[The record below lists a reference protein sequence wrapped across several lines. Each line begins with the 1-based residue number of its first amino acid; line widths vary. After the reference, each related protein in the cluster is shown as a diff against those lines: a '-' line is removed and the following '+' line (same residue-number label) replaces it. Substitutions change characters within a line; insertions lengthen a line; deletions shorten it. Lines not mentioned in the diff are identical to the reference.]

1 MLRLLL
7 VLILL
12 PVFGMAQP
20 DADSLRRIAGNPG
33 LRLNDRVKALITLTD
48 VVEIDAIEMYA
59 KTGLR
64 LLSESDSVSYPYSDF
79 VKDKI
84 HLHTNLAYFYKQKN
98 AFKKAQAIS
107 FYTLMLAE
115 KIRDETLIAQCRYN
129 LGMNYYSQE
138 EHEKALGYLLKA
150 LPVFQKNNDPEYLVP
165 SLISVGVLYQDLR
178 QYTSSISFYR
188 KAITQ
193 CMATN
198 QNQYLGMAYTNL
210 AVNYT
215 HLKRYDSAM
224 VNSARGMKHITAQND
239 SFNLAWAYNVKAN
252 IHFGQGR
259 SDSGAH
265 YSRLSLQ
272 ISQNLHQLQE
282 QKISAEK
289 LFYHYRDKRD
299 FEKAL
304 AYYLQYH
311 RLSDSIINDENRLLL
326 ARNEIEYEYIKKEE
340 KFLVESQKNAI
351 QLSEE
356 RKRNYIIFFSVVAIL
371 GVSLFFGYM
380 VYKSLKLEKQ
390 AKKTVLEQKGIIE
403 EKQKEIIDSINYA
416 KSLQE
421 AILPPMALWK
431 SQLPDSFVLY
441 KPKDIVAGD
450 FYWMEKSQGLLFF
463 AVADCTGHGVPGAMV
478 SVVCSNALNRSI
490 LEFRLSDPGEILDKT
505 RELVISTFE
514 KSEKQVRDGMD
525 ISLCALN
532 TQTRLLQW
540 AGANNPLWHIR
551 EKTLTRIA
559 PDKQPVGEYID
570 ELPFSTQRIQL
581 LPGDLLYLF
590 SDGYAD
596 QFGGPKGKKFKYKQ
610 LEELIVRISGQ
621 GMDEQSRTL
630 HASFENWKG
639 NLGQVDDVCIIGIRI

>member
-1 MLRLLL
+1 M
-7 VLILL
+7 
-12 PVFGMAQP
+12 
-20 DADSLRRIAGNPG
+20 
-33 LRLNDRVKALITLTD
+33 
-48 VVEIDAIEMYA
+48 
-59 KTGLR
+59 
-64 LLSESDSVSYPYSDF
+64 
-79 VKDKI
+79 
-84 HLHTNLAYFYKQKN
+84 
-98 AFKKAQAIS
+98 
-107 FYTLMLAE
+107 
-115 KIRDETLIAQCRYN
+115 
-129 LGMNYYSQE
+129 
-138 EHEKALGYLLKA
+138 
-150 LPVFQKNNDPEYLVP
+150 
-165 SLISVGVLYQDLR
+165 
-178 QYTSSISFYR
+178 
-188 KAITQ
+188 
-193 CMATN
+193 
-198 QNQYLGMAYTNL
+198 
-210 AVNYT
+210 
-215 HLKRYDSAM
+215 
-224 VNSARGMKHITAQND
+224 
-239 SFNLAWAYNVKAN
+239 
-252 IHFGQGR
+252 
-259 SDSGAH
+259 
-265 YSRLSLQ
+265 Q
-272 ISQNLHQLQE
+272 ISQHLHQLYE

-304 AYYLQYH
+304 DYYLRYH

-326 ARNEIEYEYIKKEE
+326 ARNEIEYEYTKREE
-340 KFLVESQKNAI
+340 KFLVESQKNAL

-371 GVSLFFGYM
+371 GISLFFGYM

-390 AKKTVLEQKGIIE
+390 AKKTVLEQKEIIE

-532 TQTRLLQW
+532 TQTRRLQW
-540 AGANNPLWHIR
+540 AGANNPLWVIH
-551 EKTLTRIA
+551 EQTLRRIA

-570 ELPFSTQRIQL
+570 ELPFTTHSIQL
-581 LPGDLLYLF
+581 EAGDLLYLF

-610 LEELIVRISGQ
+610 LEELISRISGQ
-621 GMDEQSRTL
+621 EMAEQARILNST
-630 HASFENWKG
+630 FEDWKG
-639 NLGQVDDVCIIGIRI
+639 SLGQVDDVCIIGIRV

>member
-1 MLRLLL
+1 MLKLLL
-7 VLILL
+7 AFFVL
-12 PVFGMAQP
+12 PVFGLAQINT
-20 DADSLRRIAGNPG
+20 DSLKSIAGDESVPVNT
-33 LRLNDRVKALITLTD
+33 RVHALTALTD
-48 VVEIDAIEMYA
+48 LVEINEIGIYA
-59 KTGLR
+59 KQGLD
-64 LLSESDSVSYPYSDF
+64 LLNKSDSISYPYFDF

-98 AFKKAQAIS
+98 AFKKAQAMT
-107 FYTLMLAE
+107 FYTLRLAE
-115 KIRDETLIAQCRYN
+115 QIHDETLIAQCHYN

-138 EHEKALGYLLKA
+138 EHKKALDYLLKA
-150 LPVFQKNNDPEYLVP
+150 LPVFQKNKDPEYLIP
-165 SLISVGVLYQDLR
+165 CLISIGVLYQDLKN
-178 QYTSSISFYR
+178 YTNSISFYR

-193 CMATN
+193 CIAAGQTN
-198 QNQYLGMAYTNL
+198 YLGMAYTNL
-210 AVNYT
+210 AMNYT
-215 HLKRYDSAM
+215 HLKMYDSAA
-224 VNSARGMKHITAQND
+224 VNSARGMKQIALQND

-252 IHFGQGR
+252 IHFGLGR

-265 YSRLSLQ
+265 YSMKSMS
-272 ISQNLHQLQE
+272 ISQNLNQLQE

-289 LFYHYRDKRD
+289 LFYYYRNKRD

-304 AYYLQYH
+304 GYYLQYH
-311 RLSDSIINDENRLLL
+311 RISDSIINDENRLLL
-326 ARNEIEYEYIKKEE
+326 AKNEMEYEYIKKEE
-340 KFLVESQKNAI
+340 KLLLESQKNAL
-351 QLSEE
+351 QFSEE
-356 RKRNYIIFFSVVAIL
+356 RKRNYIILFSVITIL

-390 AKKTVLEQKGIIE
+390 AKKTVLEQKEIIE
-403 EKQKEIIDSINYA
+403 EKQKEIIDSITYA

-532 TQTRLLQW
+532 IQTHMLQW
-540 AGANNPLWHIR
+540 AGANNPLWHVR

-559 PDKQPVGEYID
+559 PDKQPVGEYVD
-570 ELPFSTQRIQL
+570 EIPFTTHSIQL
-581 LPGDLLYLF
+581 QPGDLLYLF

-610 LEELIVRISGQ
+610 LEELISRISGQ
-621 GMDEQSRTL
+621 EIAEQARVLNST
-630 HASFENWKG
+630 FERWKG
-639 NLGQVDDVCIIGIRI
+639 NLGQVDDVCIIGIRV